1 MRMPR
6 TPVSLTL
13 LLLISAALFQ
23 GCASK
28 PDLRADY
35 DKSVDFAKFRSF
47 NFVKTPSTETLGY
60 GNLITQQIETSIK
73 GELEKRGYSQSE
85 KPDLLVNFSGK
96 LQEKTDIQSTGG
108 GYYYGYRGYGAWPG
122 YAYGSDVY
130 TVRYT
135 VGTLNVD
142 LIDATRNQMVWEG
155 VAVGEITKKHL
166 ENREAAVAKA
176 IEKIFTKYPFR
187 AGVGQPET
195 TAAVAA
201 AANLNIP

>member
-6 TPVSLTL
+6 TSFFL
-13 LLLISAALFQ
+13 LLVCVGLFH

-28 PDLRADY
+28 PDLRSDY
-35 DKSVDFAKFRSF
+35 DKSADFAKYHTF

-60 GNLITQQIETSIK
+60 GNLITQQMESSIK
-73 GELEKRGYSQSE
+73 AELEKRGYMQSE
-85 KPDLLVNFSGK
+85 NPDLLVNFSGK
-96 LQEKTDIQSTGG
+96 LQEKADVQSTGG

-135 VGTLNVD
+135 VGTINID
-142 LIDATRNQMVWEG
+142 LIDAARNQMVWEG
-155 VAVGEITKKHL
+155 VAVGEVTKKHL

-176 IEKIFTKYPFR
+176 VEKIFTRYPFR
-187 AGVGQPET
+187 AGVGQP
-195 TAAVAA
+195 VASSPEA
-201 AANLNIP
+201 SAANLSNP